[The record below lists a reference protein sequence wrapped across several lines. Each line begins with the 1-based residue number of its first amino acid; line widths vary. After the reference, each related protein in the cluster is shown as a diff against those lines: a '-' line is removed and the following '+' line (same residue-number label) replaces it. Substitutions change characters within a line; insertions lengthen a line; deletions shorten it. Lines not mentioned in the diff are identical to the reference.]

1 MNQQGITFSS
11 LKSQLS
17 KHDGLLEN
25 LTIRSAAEKKI
36 NMICLHFFFQHRP
49 MVGSSETTKNCQSL
63 SGSQNCAT
71 ISTQKFPCQLFI
83 LYDTEIENIQDLC
96 SSVPRQ
102 FSFTYVR
109 NNAQFLCFHLIFAI
123 INLGLFARW
132 TVVEKYLL

>member
-25 LTIRSAAEKKI
+25 LTIRSAAEKNQYDFISSFSIDRWLVPPKPQKI
-36 NMICLHFFFQHRP
+36 VKACQVARITLLFPH
-49 MVGSSETTKNCQSL
+49 KNS
-63 SGSQNCAT
+63 
-71 ISTQKFPCQLFI
+71 PCQLFF
-83 LYDTEIENIQDLC
+83 LYDAEIENIQDLC